1 MEVVLLNLLYLSPL
15 QGILNIEKLINHHT
29 RYKVITFNKFL
40 VNSVFQIYNNSFG
53 ITKFS
58 SPL

>member
-1 MEVVLLNLLYLSPL
+1 MEVVLLDLLYLYPL
-15 QGILNIEKLINHHT
+15 HGVLNIEKLINHHM

-40 VNSVFQIYNNSFG
+40 VNSVFQIYNNSLG
-53 ITKFS
+53 ITKLN